1 MLPAYRW
8 TVVSNVWS
16 WPRAASAAPAEA
28 PTRPLSTLRNERKH
42 VIPIDYSEGRSPN
55 CQCRA
60 IRVTKPISFAAN
72 PDKQVAVS
80 FEPEDLGKFMKV
92 LESPATAEAMAFD
105 GVKKET
111 VKVFVLDKEF
121 KV

>member
-1 MLPAYRW
+1 MAK
-8 TVVSNVWS
+8 VVITAQVENL
-16 WPRAASAAPAEA
+16 EA
-28 PTRPLSTLRNERKH
+28 WEKGFRTHGDLF
-42 VIPIDYSEGRSPN
+42 RS
-55 CQCRA
+55 QT
-60 IRVTKPISFAAN
+60 VTKPISFATN

-105 GVKKET
+105 GVRKET
-111 VKVFVLDKEF
+111 VKVYVLDKEF